1 MDGPISFMSTAKIKN
16 NSSNSR
22 TGVVT
27 LGIPFSR
34 AENLQ
39 TTDNLVVSG
48 ALSGNSNQKI
58 QWSPVGARWDN
69 GGIKYAKASF
79 KVDLAGNEE
88 KTVNISK
95 SPTYTAIPF
104 VLSNA
109 LVTNFSSLLVQMTI
123 QGVQYNLPLN
133 EMVSNVIEGSGPED
147 HFIRLRLFKYFP
159 NSLDP
164 QIRYFW
170 VELVLDGYSNL
181 DFIHFNFRFGYYRFE
196 PTLENNQGVSP
207 FVNLN
212 SPVTLRILGGKSK
225 IYWEEYK
232 IPSITENSATDR
244 TYTLI
249 NPFISTRNR
258 FAAGMSHAYKGI
270 ITFNSSSTSLA
281 EQDGPILAMSENWK
295 TYFPITGIMPP
306 RPSYIT
312 SDADALSR
320 SNTLLNLLEGPMKGL
335 RDPYNWPTNCN
346 NPDTASAGSHGYRDY
361 AYGMKGWPFL
371 STCNY
376 NWIPYLE
383 FCTRQQATRHNWYID
398 STGQPIDP
406 DTFFN
411 AGCKIWNGT
420 LWFTNNGEKYRGFNR
435 GLDSDNDLPR
445 AVPNNQKIFG
455 PDKEHYTNK
464 LFVIQALVTMDYFS
478 LEFLKMYSRYW
489 IYANRSDNYGGFP
502 SDVNS
507 YTFAARAAGRVQEW
521 GSFIYESTGY
531 APLKTWMKTA
541 LTYNLNL
548 SRSEYLN
555 KTIYPGG
562 IERVRAMTRLTPCEL
577 PGCLNTLTH
586 YRPWEEAATCLGFY
600 FAAKAILNESPSD
613 TQGLKMLEIARDI
626 AANGTM
632 NAYNDGRTTS
642 NRRFF
647 SINFNTESEAQSF
660 LSAIGTP
667 ALQTVTNLTT
677 GGSGQIYLSYID
689 SPANNLRAVKIH
701 LKNATGGFFVGN
713 VVRFRTGSEVVITR
727 AYDFE
732 ADVSCAVASPSAGNG
747 YHLTEEERDVRSGA
761 EDTTYTAPYYPYNY
775 LKYHRMWYV
784 YNTIEIQYAV
794 IAREAALLGLY
805 SNNSAIIQKA
815 NDLITYFHNVYNVDN
830 GDYEEILLSF
840 SGYLVQ
846 NLLDTSVYYFNL
858 APLHSTFVIPPI
870 TTSIVVNSINAQ
882 ASVESSSLILRP
894 STFTTTATSSISASV
909 SVPAVPVR
917 MTRKDVSVSAGS
929 NKQMENVP
937 VALVHSEISQAF
949 ATSYLTETV
958 TNVIVTFL

>member
-1 MDGPISFMSTAKIKN
+1 MDGPIFFMSTAKIKN

-34 AENLQ
+34 AENL
-39 TTDNLVVSG
+39 TVTDNLVVSN
-48 ALSGNSNQKI
+48 ALTGYTNQKV

-69 GGIKYAKASF
+69 GGIKYAKATF
-79 KVDLAGNEE
+79 KVDLTANQE
-88 KTVNISK
+88 KTVTISK

-104 VLSNA
+104 NLSPA
-109 LVTNFSSLLVQMTI
+109 LVTNFSSLFVQVTI
-123 QGVQYNLPLN
+123 QGVTYNLPLN
-133 EMVSNVIEGSGPED
+133 EMVANLIEGAGPED
-147 HFIRLRLFKYFP
+147 HFARLRLFKYFP

-164 QIRYFW
+164 QVRYFW
-170 VELVLDGYSNL
+170 VELVLDGYSDL
-181 DFIHFNFRFGYYRFE
+181 DYIHFNFRFGYYRFE

-212 SPVTLRILGGKSK
+212 SPVTLRIGGGKSK

-232 IPSITENSATDR
+232 IPSIAENSATDR

-249 NPFISTRNR
+249 NPFVSTRNR
-258 FAAGMSHAYKGI
+258 FAAGMSHAYKGV
-270 ITFNSSSTSLA
+270 ITFDSSSTSLA
-281 EQDGPILAMSENWK
+281 EQNSPILAMSENWK

-312 SDADALSR
+312 SDADALTR
-320 SNTLLNLLEGPMKGL
+320 SNTLLNLLQGPMQGI

-346 NPDTASAGSHGYRDY
+346 NPDTASAGSHGFRDY
-361 AYGMKGWPFL
+361 AYGLKGWPFL

-383 FCTRQQATRHNWYID
+383 FCTRQQATRHNWYVD

-411 AGCKIWNGT
+411 AGCKIWNGA

-445 AVPNNQKIFG
+445 ALPNNQKIFG

-464 LFVIQALVTMDYFS
+464 MFVIQALVTMDYFG

-521 GSFIYESTGY
+521 GSLIYEATGY

-541 LTYNLNL
+541 LNYNLGL

-555 KTIYPGG
+555 KTLYPGG
-562 IERVRAMTRLTPCEL
+562 LERVRAITRLTPCEL

-600 FAAKAILNESPSD
+600 LAAKAILNESPSD
-613 TQGLKMLEIARDI
+613 TDGLKMLEIARDI
-626 AANGTM
+626 AGNGTM
-632 NAYNDGRTTS
+632 NAYADARTSSTK
-642 NRRFF
+642 RFF
-647 SINFNTESEAQSF
+647 SINFNTEAEAFSF
-660 LSAIGTP
+660 LSNIGVP
-667 ALQTVTNLTT
+667 SLQTVTNLTT
-677 GGSGQIYLSYID
+677 GGSGQIYLCHVD
-689 SPANNLRAVKIH
+689 TPANNLRAAKIY
-701 LKNATGGFFVGN
+701 LKNASGAFNVGN
-713 VVRFRTGSEVVITR
+713 VVRFRTGEQVVITR
-727 AYDFE
+727 VYEFE

-747 YHLTEEERDVRSGA
+747 YHLTEEERDIRSGS
-761 EDTTYTAPYYPYNY
+761 EDTTYGPPYYPYNY

-784 YNTIEIQYAV
+784 YTTIEIQYAV
-794 IAREAALLGLY
+794 IAREAALLGYY
-805 SNNSAIIQKA
+805 SNNPAVIAKA
-815 NDLITYFHNVYNVDN
+815 NDLITYFHTAYDVDN
-830 GDYEEILLSF
+830 GDYEEQLLSF

-846 NLLDTSVYYFNL
+846 NLLNISSYYFNA
-858 APLHSTFVIPPI
+858 APLKTSSILPPI
-870 TTSIVVNSINAQ
+870 TTNTVVNSIS
-882 ASVESSSLILRP
+882 ASAAVEANLLSLRVPQI
-894 STFTTTATSSISASV
+894 SGIGTTSISASATLP
-909 SVPAVPVR
+909 SVNITTVN
-917 MTRKDVSVSAGS
+917 KDVSSRAGATVEVETS
-929 NKQMENVP
+929 TMSIVN
-937 VALVHSEISQAF
+937 SEISQAF

>member
-1 MDGPISFMSTAKIKN
+1 MDGPILFMSTAKIKN

-34 AENLQ
+34 AENLL
-39 TTDNLVVSG
+39 TSDNLVVSG
-48 ALSGNSNQKI
+48 AVSGNNNQKI
-58 QWSPVGARWDN
+58 QWSPVGARWDT
-69 GGIKYAKASF
+69 GAVKYAKATF

-88 KTVNISK
+88 KTVSISK

-104 VLSNA
+104 VLSEA
-109 LVTNFSSLLVQMTI
+109 LVTNFSSLLVQVTI
-123 QGVQYNLPLN
+123 QGVQYTLPLN
-133 EMVSNVIEGSGPED
+133 EMVSGLVEGAGPED
-147 HFIRLRLFKYFP
+147 HSVRLRLFKYFP
-159 NSLDP
+159 SSIDP
-164 QIRYFW
+164 QIRHFW
-170 VELVLDGYSNL
+170 VELVFDGYSNL

-196 PTLENNQGVSP
+196 PTLENNEGVSP

-212 SPVTLRILGGKSK
+212 SPITLRILGGKSK

-232 IPSITENSATDR
+232 IPSIAENSSTDR

-249 NPFISTRNR
+249 NPFVSTRNR
-258 FAAGMSHAYKGI
+258 FAMGMSHAYKGV

-312 SDADALSR
+312 SDADALTR
-320 SNTLLNLLEGPMKGL
+320 SNTLLNLLESPMKGL

-361 AYGMKGWPFL
+361 AYGLKGWPFL

-420 LWFTNNGEKYRGFNR
+420 LWFTNNGEKYRGYNR

-464 LFVIQALVTMDYFS
+464 LFVIQALVSMDYFG

-489 IYANRSDNYGGFP
+489 IYANRSDHYGGYP

-507 YTFAARAAGRVQEW
+507 YTFAARAAGRVHEW
-521 GSFIYESTGY
+521 GSLIYEATGY
-531 APLKTWMKTA
+531 SYLKTWMKTA
-541 LTYNLNL
+541 LNYNLSL

-555 KTIYPGG
+555 KVTYPGG
-562 IERVRAMTRLTPCEL
+562 IERVRAITRLTPCEL
-577 PGCLNTLTH
+577 PGCLNTLIH

-600 FAAKAILNESPSD
+600 LAAKAILNESPTD
-613 TQGLKMLEIARDI
+613 TDGLKMLEIARDI

-632 NAYNDGRTTS
+632 NAYTDARSTS
-642 NRRFF
+642 SKRIFT
-647 SINFNTESEAQSF
+647 INFNSESEAQSF
-660 LSAIGTP
+660 LSSIGVP
-667 ALQTVTNLTT
+667 SLQSVTNLST

-689 SPANNLRAVKIH
+689 SPANNLRGVKIH
-701 LKNATGGFFVGN
+701 LKNATGNFSVGN
-713 VVRFRTGSEVVITR
+713 VVRFRTGSEVTITR
-727 AYDFE
+727 VYEFE
-732 ADVSCAVASPSAGNG
+732 ADVSCAVASPSLGNG
-747 YHLTEEERDVRSGA
+747 YHLTQEERDIRSGL
-761 EDTTYTAPYYPYNY
+761 EDTTYGPPYYPYNY

-784 YNTIEIQYAV
+784 YTPIEIQYAV

-805 SNNSAIIQKA
+805 SDNATIIAKA
-815 NDLITYFHNVYNVDN
+815 NDLITYFHNAYNVDN
-830 GDYEEILLSF
+830 GDYEEQLFSF

-846 NLLDTSVYYFNL
+846 NLLNISSYYYN
-858 APLHSTFVIPPI
+858 ASPLHSNSILPSI
-870 TTSIVVNSINAQ
+870 TTSIKVNNINAQ
-882 ASVESSSLILRP
+882 GTADFSRVVVKP
-894 STFTTTATSSISASV
+894 KQFTTVATSSISAS
-909 SVPAVPVR
+909 STVPSIKFKI
-917 MTRKDVSVSAGS
+917 TKKDVSSVAGS
-929 NKQMENVP
+929 NVEVDSSKISIVS
-937 VALVHSEISQAF
+937 SEISQAF
-949 ATSYLTETV
+949 TASYTPGIV